1 MPHGP
6 YMDIVLIS
14 FHVLVVSE
22 YYILAESRT
31 NMWPI
36 FQIYGICATH
46 FVFLS
51 DIAFSTILHEFL
63 HVQVCPS
70 SLSRS

>member
-1 MPHGP
+1 
-6 YMDIVLIS
+6 MDIVLIKFS
-14 FHVLVVSE
+14 LSGRFG
-22 YYILAESRT
+22 ILAESRT
-31 NMWPI
+31 NMRPI
-36 FQIYGICATH
+36 FQVYGICATR